1 MKNGDSMSLLK
12 NKYYKRMKVSNE
24 NKVLIGVAVI
34 GVGALGFLYWKKKQ
48 NEANETLNE
57 IPEVA
62 EPTTATI
69 NPIPQIG
76 TSLDRNKI
84 LAKGSKGIEVREL
97 QRLLGVKI
105 DGDFGNITLTALI
118 AKKRVTQISL
128 NGFSSKTKTK
138 TKTVARPIAKVFP
151 KVGEKLLAI
160 KDTSLFVAKQ
170 GADGKYFGTG
180 AKFFNGGDLKYGD
193 DAGTFVDANATGSY
207 LVKIFGGFA
216 FIKADAVKTY

>member
-1 MKNGDSMSLLK
+1 
-12 NKYYKRMKVSNE
+12 MKVSNE

-48 NEANETLNE
+48 NEANDILND

-62 EPTTATI
+62 EPTTATT

-128 NGFSSKTKTK
+128 NVFSSKTKIK
-138 TKTVARPIAKVFP
+138 TKTIAKPIAKVLP

>member
-1 MKNGDSMSLLK
+1 
-12 NKYYKRMKVSNE
+12 MKVSNE

-48 NEANETLNE
+48 NEANDILND

-62 EPTTATI
+62 EPTTATT

-128 NGFSSKTKTK
+128 NGFSSKTKIK
-138 TKTVARPIAKVFP
+138 TKTIAKPIAKVLP

>member
-1 MKNGDSMSLLK
+1 
-12 NKYYKRMKVSNE
+12 MKVSNE

-34 GVGALGFLYWKKKQ
+34 GVGALGFLYWKKKL
-48 NEANETLNE
+48 NEANETLNN

-62 EPTTATI
+62 ELTTPTT
-69 NPIPQIG
+69 NSIPQIG
-76 TSLDRNKI
+76 TSLNRNKI

-128 NGFSSKTKTK
+128 NVFSSKTKIK
-138 TKTVARPIAKVFP
+138 TKTIAKPIAKVLP

>member
-1 MKNGDSMSLLK
+1 
-12 NKYYKRMKVSNE
+12 MKVSNE

-34 GVGALGFLYWKKKQ
+34 GVGALGFLYWKKKL
-48 NEANETLNE
+48 NEANETLNN

-62 EPTTATI
+62 ELTTLIT
-69 NPIPQIG
+69 NSIPQIG
-76 TSLDRNKI
+76 TSLNRNKI

-128 NGFSSKTKTK
+128 NVFSSKTKIK
-138 TKTVARPIAKVFP
+138 TKTIAKPIAKVLP

>member
-1 MKNGDSMSLLK
+1 
-12 NKYYKRMKVSNE
+12 MKVSNE
-24 NKVLIGVAVI
+24 NKVLIGVTVI
-34 GVGALGFLYWKKKQ
+34 GVGALGFLYWKKKL
-48 NEANETLNE
+48 NEANEALNDTAG
-57 IPEVA
+57 VA
-62 EPTTATI
+62 ELATPTT
-69 NPIPQIG
+69 NSIPQIG
-76 TSLDRNKI
+76 TSLNRNKI

-128 NGFSSKTKTK
+128 NGFSSKTKIK
-138 TKTVARPIAKVFP
+138 TKTIAKPIAKVLP

>member
-1 MKNGDSMSLLK
+1 
-12 NKYYKRMKVSNE
+12 MKVSNE

-48 NEANETLNE
+48 NEANDILND

-62 EPTTATI
+62 EPTTATT

-128 NGFSSKTKTK
+128 NGFSSKTKIKAK
-138 TKTVARPIAKVFP
+138 TIAKPIAKVLP